1 MAEVEV
7 DSRPP
12 QSRDEEAEVK
22 NVDDNKNEDKKKR
35 RRRRKASRWPR
46 FGCFKMEADDGGGVD
61 LAVDFAGERRN
72 PTHLVIMVNGI
83 MGSAQ
88 NWKFAARQFLKE
100 YPADLIVHCSE
111 SNCQMLTLHGID
123 VMGERLANEVVS
135 VIKRHPSVLK
145 ISFICHSL
153 GGLIGRYAIARLY
166 EPDVTRELSQ
176 GNGASRSDHQG
187 YSLPEGKLGGK
198 IAGLEPMNFITS
210 ATPHLG
216 SWGHKQVPMFCGFY
230 TLEKGATHTSWF
242 LGRTGKHLFLTDRD
256 KGQHPLLLQMVR
268 DCEDLKFISALRAFR
283 HRVAY
288 ANARFDHIVGWST
301 SSIRH
306 QNELPKIK
314 HLQGSDKYPHIV
326 NIEVSKI
333 STSDEEPLEAETN
346 GCNKLNMEEEMIRG
360 LTKVSWERV
369 DVNFK
374 GSKQRFF
381 AHNTIQ
387 VKSYC
392 INYDGADVIQHMV
405 DNFLL

>member
-22 NVDDNKNEDKKKR
+22 NVDDNKNEDKKNR
-35 RRRRKASRWPR
+35 RRRRKASCWPR

-61 LAVDFAGERRN
+61 SAVDFAGERRN

-100 YPADLIVHCSE
+100 YPDDLIVHRSE

-123 VMGERLANEVVS
+123 VMGERLANEASLLGAPNTLAMTKVVS

-166 EPDVTRELSQ
+166 QPDVTRELSQ
-176 GNGASRSDHQG
+176 GNGASRSDHEG
-187 YSLPEGKLGGK
+187 YSSPEGKFGGK

-216 SWGHKQVPMFCGFY
+216 SWGHKQVPIFCGFY

-288 ANARFDHIVGWST
+288 ANARFDHI
-301 SSIRH
+301 
-306 QNELPKIK
+306 L
-314 HLQGSDKYPHIV
+314 
-326 NIEVSKI
+326 
-333 STSDEEPLEAETN
+333 
-346 GCNKLNMEEEMIRG
+346 
-360 LTKVSWERV
+360 
-369 DVNFK
+369 
-374 GSKQRFF
+374 
-381 AHNTIQ
+381 
-387 VKSYC
+387 
-392 INYDGADVIQHMV
+392 
-405 DNFLL
+405 FL